1 MLSNSVFF
9 EVDIIFWTFN
19 IKGWDSPTLKLLIQ
33 DDEMSI
39 KSETEEEEF
48 FDCDEEDEVD
58 EDEFD
63 KNETFDQM
71 EVDQDE
77 SQIKQVVPHW

>member
-1 MLSNSVFF
+1 
-9 EVDIIFWTFN
+9 
-19 IKGWDSPTLKLLIQ
+19 
-33 DDEMSI
+33 MSI

-48 FDCDEEDEVD
+48 FDCDEQDEID
-58 EDEFD
+58 ENEFD
-63 KNETFDQM
+63 KNEAFDQM